1 MLVLEAWE
9 EIQDPVGQQ
18 WQKQANH
25 FQAVITDMQAIVA
38 DTTST
43 PEEVAEA
50 EQTIADMENN
60 LKRLAAKHGVTPTS

>member
-1 MLVLEAWE
+1 
-9 EIQDPVGQQ
+9 
-18 WQKQANH
+18 
-25 FQAVITDMQAIVA
+25 VITDMQAIVA

-60 LKRLAAKHGVTPTS
+60 FKRLAAKHGVTPTS